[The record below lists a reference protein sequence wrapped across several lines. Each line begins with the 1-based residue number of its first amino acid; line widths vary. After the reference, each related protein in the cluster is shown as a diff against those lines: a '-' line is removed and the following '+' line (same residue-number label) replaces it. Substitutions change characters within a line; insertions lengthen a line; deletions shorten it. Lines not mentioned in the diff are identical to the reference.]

1 MRLLPAAADTL
12 RYLLLLLLCVA
23 PATAQT
29 PWPTRPV
36 RIYVGFPAGTS
47 TDIVARIV
55 ANAVSP
61 RIGQPIV
68 VENRPGAS
76 GTIAATLAAKAAP
89 DGYSLVVGTP
99 STHATAPHVFL
110 NLPYDP
116 IKDFAPVALIGNSY
130 YVLVV
135 APQTGV
141 KTVKDLVA
149 LARSRPGQLNYA
161 SVGEGSLAHLGA
173 LIFSEM
179 TGTQSTHVP
188 YKGSPQ
194 SILDIVAG
202 RVQFVFTVMSTAQ
215 PLHRDGR
222 VRIIAVAGPR
232 QPLLPDVPSMA
243 ESGYPDYELHF
254 WFVSFMPAATPRGI
268 VSRMN
273 REINASVKDP
283 KTSRLLVDAAIT
295 PEVMTLEELRELMRK
310 DAERFRKIVI
320 KADIKPQPL

>member
-1 MRLLPAAADTL
+1 MRRTL
-12 RYLLLLLLCVA
+12 CALLLFLLCNDTA
-23 PATAQT
+23 MAQAQQWPAK
-29 PWPTRPV
+29 PV

-55 ANAVSP
+55 GTAVSP
-61 RIGQPIV
+61 RIGQPVV

-76 GTIAATLAAKAAP
+76 GIIAASLGAKAAP
-89 DGYSLVVGTP
+89 DGYSLVLGTP

-116 IKDFAPVALIGNSY
+116 IRDFVPVALIGNSY

-141 KTVKDLVA
+141 KTVKELVA
-149 LARSRPGQLNYA
+149 LARSKPGQLNYA

-194 SILDIVAG
+194 SILDLVAG
-202 RVQFVFTVMSTAQ
+202 RVQFVFTVISTAQ

-222 VRIIAVAGPR
+222 VRIVAVAGPR
-232 QPLLPDVPSMA
+232 QAVLPDVPSMA
-243 ESGYPDYELHF
+243 ESGYPDLKLYF
-254 WFVSFMPAATPRGI
+254 WFVAFMPVATPRAI

-273 REINASVKDP
+273 REINASVSET
-283 KTSRLLVDAAIT
+283 KTSTLLVEAGVT
-295 PEVMTLEELRELMRK
+295 PEPMTLEDLGALMRK
-310 DAERFRKIVI
+310 DAERFRQIVI
-320 KADIKPQPL
+320 RAGIKPQPL

>member
-1 MRLLPAAADTL
+1 MNRSAISPSLLLWLLCMTPAAAK
-12 RYLLLLLLCVA
+12 V
-23 PATAQT
+23 QK
-29 PWPTRPV
+29 WPTKPV
-36 RIYVGFPAGTS
+36 RIYVGFTAGTS
-47 TDIVARIV
+47 TDVVARIV

-76 GTIAATLAAKAAP
+76 GTIAASLGAKAAP
-89 DGYSLVVGTP
+89 DGYSMVLGTP
-99 STHATAPHVFL
+99 SSHATAPHVFL

-135 APQTGV
+135 APQTAV
-141 KTVKDLVA
+141 KNVKELVA
-149 LARSRPGQLNYA
+149 LARSKPGQLNYA

-173 LIFSEM
+173 LIFSDM
-179 TGTQSTHVP
+179 TGIQSTHVP
-188 YKGSPQ
+188 YKGSTQ

-202 RVQFVFTVMSTAQ
+202 RVQFVFTVISTAQ

-232 QPLLPDVPSMA
+232 QGVLPDVPSMA
-243 ESGYPDYELHF
+243 ESGYPDYELYF
-254 WFVSFMPAATPRGI
+254 WFATFVPAATPRAI

-273 REINASVKDP
+273 REVNASLIDP
-283 KTSRLLVDAAIT
+283 KTRNLLIDAGVT
-295 PEVMTLEELRELMRK
+295 PNMLTLEELGELMRK
-310 DAERFRKIVI
+310 DAERFRKIVV
-320 KADIKPQPL
+320 KAGIKPQPL

>member
-1 MRLLPAAADTL
+1 MRPTL
-12 RYLLLLLLCVA
+12 CPLVLFLLCIDTA
-23 PATAQT
+23 MAQAQQWPAK
-29 PWPTRPV
+29 PV

-55 ANAVSP
+55 GTSVSP
-61 RIGQPIV
+61 RIGQPVV

-76 GTIAATLAAKAAP
+76 GIIAASLGAKAAP
-89 DGYSLVVGTP
+89 DGYSLVLGTP

-116 IKDFAPVALIGNSY
+116 VRDFVPVALIGNSY

-141 KTVKDLVA
+141 KTVKELVA
-149 LARSRPGQLNYA
+149 LARSKPGQLNYA

-194 SILDIVAG
+194 SILDLVTG
-202 RVQFVFTVMSTAQ
+202 RVQFVFTVISTAQ

-222 VRIIAVAGPR
+222 VRIVAVAGPR
-232 QPLLPDVPSMA
+232 QAVLPDVPSMA
-243 ESGYPDYELHF
+243 ESGYPDLQLYF
-254 WFVSFMPAATPRGI
+254 WFVAFMPVATPRAI

-273 REINASVKDP
+273 REINASVSET
-283 KTSRLLVDAAIT
+283 KTSTLLVEAGVT
-295 PEVMTLEELRELMRK
+295 PEPMTLEELGALMRK
-310 DAERFRKIVI
+310 DAERFRQIVI
-320 KADIKPQPL
+320 RAGIKPQPL

>member
-1 MRLLPAAADTL
+1 MVRTLPS
-12 RYLLLLLLCVA
+12 LLLSLLCMA
-23 PATAQT
+23 PATAQAQ
-29 PWPTRPV
+29 PWPAKPL

-55 ANAVSP
+55 ANAVGP

-76 GTIAATLAAKAAP
+76 GIIASSLGAKAVP
-89 DGYSLVVGTP
+89 DGYTLVLGTP

-116 IKDFAPVALIGNSY
+116 QKDFAPVALVGNSY

-141 KTVKDLVA
+141 KTVKELVA
-149 LARSRPGQLNYA
+149 LARSKPGQLNYA

-173 LIFSEM
+173 LIFSET
-179 TGTQSTHVP
+179 TGTQSNHVP
-188 YKGSPQ
+188 YKGSSQ
-194 SILDIVAG
+194 SILDVMAG
-202 RVQFVFTVMSTAQ
+202 RIQFVFTVISTAQ
-215 PLHRDGR
+215 PLHRDSR

-232 QPLLPDVPSMA
+232 QTLLPDVPSMA
-243 ESGYPDYELHF
+243 ESGYPDYELFF
-254 WFVSFMPAATPRGI
+254 WFAAFMPTATPRAI

-283 KTSRLLVDAAIT
+283 RTSRLLVDAGVT
-295 PEVMTLEELRELMRK
+295 PGTMTLEELGEFMRK

-320 KADIKPQPL
+320 RAGIKPQPL

>member
-1 MRLLPAAADTL
+1 MRRTL
-12 RYLLLLLLCVA
+12 CALVLFLLCIDTA
-23 PATAQT
+23 MAQAQQWPAK
-29 PWPTRPV
+29 PV

-55 ANAVSP
+55 GTAVSP
-61 RIGQPIV
+61 RIGQPVV

-76 GTIAATLAAKAAP
+76 GIIAASLGARAAP
-89 DGYSLVVGTP
+89 DGYSLVMGTP
-99 STHATAPHVFL
+99 TTHATAPHVFL

-116 IKDFAPVALIGNSY
+116 MRDFVPVALIGNSY

-141 KTVKDLVA
+141 KTVKELVA
-149 LARSRPGQLNYA
+149 LARSKPGQLNYA

-194 SILDIVAG
+194 SILDLAAG
-202 RVQFVFTVMSTAQ
+202 RVQFVFTVISTAQ

-222 VRIIAVAGPR
+222 VRIVAVAGPR
-232 QPLLPDVPSMA
+232 QAVLPDVPSMA
-243 ESGYPDYELHF
+243 ESGYPDLKLYF
-254 WFVSFMPAATPRGI
+254 WFVAFMPAATPRAI

-273 REINASVKDP
+273 REINASVSET
-283 KTSRLLVDAAIT
+283 KTSALLVEAGVT
-295 PEVMTLEELRELMRK
+295 PEPMTLEELGALMRK
-310 DAERFRKIVI
+310 DAERFRQIVI
-320 KADIKPQPL
+320 RAGIKPQPL

>member
-1 MRLLPAAADTL
+1 MRRTL
-12 RYLLLLLLCVA
+12 CAFVLFLLCIDTA
-23 PATAQT
+23 MAQAQQWPAK
-29 PWPTRPV
+29 PV

-55 ANAVSP
+55 GTAVSP
-61 RIGQPIV
+61 RIGQPVV

-76 GTIAATLAAKAAP
+76 GIIAASLGAKAAP
-89 DGYSLVVGTP
+89 DGYSLVLGTP

-116 IKDFAPVALIGNSY
+116 IRDFVPVALIGNSY

-135 APQTGV
+135 TPQTGV
-141 KTVKDLVA
+141 KTVKELVA
-149 LARSRPGQLNYA
+149 LARSKPGQLNYA

-194 SILDIVAG
+194 SILDLVAG
-202 RVQFVFTVMSTAQ
+202 RVQFVFTVISTAQ

-222 VRIIAVAGPR
+222 VRIVAVVGPR
-232 QPLLPDVPSMA
+232 QAVLPDVPSMA
-243 ESGYPDYELHF
+243 ESGYPDLKLYF
-254 WFVSFMPAATPRGI
+254 WFVAFMPVATPRAI

-273 REINASVKDP
+273 REINASVSET
-283 KTSRLLVDAAIT
+283 KTSTLLVEAGVT
-295 PEVMTLEELRELMRK
+295 PEPMTLEELGALMRK
-310 DAERFRKIVI
+310 DAERFRQIVI
-320 KADIKPQPL
+320 RAGIKPQPL

>member
-1 MRLLPAAADTL
+1 MRLVPSG
-12 RYLLLLLLCVA
+12 RILLLSLLCVA
-23 PATAQT
+23 PAMAQT

-173 LIFSEM
+173 LIFSENDGHAVDPCAVQRI
-179 TGTQSTHVP
+179 TSVDSRHR
-188 YKGSPQ
+188 
-194 SILDIVAG
+194 G
-202 RVQFVFTVMSTAQ
+202 RACSVRV
-215 PLHRDGR
+215 HRDIYR
-222 VRIIAVAGPR
+222 
-232 QPLLPDVPSMA
+232 
-243 ESGYPDYELHF
+243 
-254 WFVSFMPAATPRGI
+254 AA
-268 VSRMN
+268 
-273 REINASVKDP
+273 
-283 KTSRLLVDAAIT
+283 AA
-295 PEVMTLEELRELMRK
+295 P
-310 DAERFRKIVI
+310 
-320 KADIKPQPL
+320 

>member
-1 MRLLPAAADTL
+1 MRCTL
-12 RYLLLLLLCVA
+12 CALVLFLLCIDTA
-23 PATAQT
+23 MAQAQQWPAK
-29 PWPTRPV
+29 PV

-55 ANAVSP
+55 GTAVSP
-61 RIGQPIV
+61 RIGQPVV

-76 GTIAATLAAKAAP
+76 GIIAASLGAKAAP
-89 DGYSLVVGTP
+89 DGYSLVLGTP

-116 IKDFAPVALIGNSY
+116 IRDFVPVALIGNSY

-141 KTVKDLVA
+141 KTVKELVA
-149 LARSRPGQLNYA
+149 LARSKPGQLNYA

-194 SILDIVAG
+194 SILDLAAG
-202 RVQFVFTVMSTAQ
+202 RVQFVFTVISTAQ
-215 PLHRDGR
+215 PLHREGR
-222 VRIIAVAGPR
+222 VRIVAVAGPR
-232 QPLLPDVPSMA
+232 QAVLPDVPSMA
-243 ESGYPDYELHF
+243 ESGYPDLKLYF
-254 WFVSFMPAATPRGI
+254 WFVAFMPVATPRAI

-273 REINASVKDP
+273 REMNASVSET
-283 KTSRLLVDAAIT
+283 KTSTLLVEAGVT
-295 PEVMTLEELRELMRK
+295 PEPMTLEELGALMRK
-310 DAERFRKIVI
+310 DAERFRQIVI
-320 KADIKPQPL
+320 RAGIKPQPL

>member
-1 MRLLPAAADTL
+1 MSRTL
-12 RYLLLLLLCVA
+12 CLLLLSLLCMDA
-23 PATAQT
+23 AIAQAQKWPAK
-29 PWPTRPV
+29 PL

-76 GTIAATLAAKAAP
+76 GIIAASLAAKAAP
-89 DGYSLVVGTP
+89 DGYSLIVGTP

-141 KTVKDLVA
+141 KTVKELVA
-149 LARSRPGQLNYA
+149 LAKSKPGQLNYA

-173 LIFSEM
+173 LVFSEM

-194 SILDIVAG
+194 SILDLVAG
-202 RVQFVFTVMSTAQ
+202 RVQFVFTVISTAQ

-232 QPLLPDVPSMA
+232 QSVLPDVPSMA
-243 ESGYPDYELHF
+243 ESGYPDYELYF
-254 WFVSFMPAATPRGI
+254 WFATFMPAATPRAI

-273 REINASVKDP
+273 RDINASVMDP
-283 KTSRLLVDAAIT
+283 KTSKLLIDAGVT
-295 PEVMTLEELRELMRK
+295 PETLTLEELGELMRK

-320 KADIKPQPL
+320 KAGIKPQPL

>member
-1 MRLLPAAADTL
+1 MRRTL
-12 RYLLLLLLCVA
+12 CALILFLLCIDTA
-23 PATAQT
+23 MAQAQQWPAK
-29 PWPTRPV
+29 PV

-55 ANAVSP
+55 GTAVSP
-61 RIGQPIV
+61 RIGQPVV

-76 GTIAATLAAKAAP
+76 GIIAASLGAKAAP
-89 DGYSLVVGTP
+89 DGYSLVLGTP

-116 IKDFAPVALIGNSY
+116 IRDFVPVALIGNSY

-141 KTVKDLVA
+141 KTVKELVA
-149 LARSRPGQLNYA
+149 LARSKPGQLNYA

-194 SILDIVAG
+194 SILDLVAG
-202 RVQFVFTVMSTAQ
+202 RVQFVFTVISTAQ

-222 VRIIAVAGPR
+222 VRIVAVAGPR
-232 QPLLPDVPSMA
+232 QAVLPDVPSMA
-243 ESGYPDYELHF
+243 ESGYPDLKLYF
-254 WFVSFMPAATPRGI
+254 WFVAFMPVATPRAI

-273 REINASVKDP
+273 REINASVSET
-283 KTSRLLVDAAIT
+283 KTSTLLVEAGVT
-295 PEVMTLEELRELMRK
+295 PEPMTLEELGALMRK
-310 DAERFRKIVI
+310 DAERFRQIVI
-320 KADIKPQPL
+320 RAGIKPQPL

>member
-1 MRLLPAAADTL
+1 MRRTL
-12 RYLLLLLLCVA
+12 CALVLFLLCIDTA
-23 PATAQT
+23 MAQAQQWPAK
-29 PWPTRPV
+29 PV

-55 ANAVSP
+55 GTAVSP
-61 RIGQPIV
+61 RIGQPVV

-76 GTIAATLAAKAAP
+76 GIIAASLGAKAAP
-89 DGYSLVVGTP
+89 DGYSLVLGTP

-116 IKDFAPVALIGNSY
+116 IRDFVPVALIGNSY

-141 KTVKDLVA
+141 KTVKELVA
-149 LARSRPGQLNYA
+149 LARSKPGQLNYA

-194 SILDIVAG
+194 SILDLVAG
-202 RVQFVFTVMSTAQ
+202 RVQFVFTVISTAQ

-222 VRIIAVAGPR
+222 VRIVAVAGPR
-232 QPLLPDVPSMA
+232 QAVLPDVPSMA
-243 ESGYPDYELHF
+243 ESGYPDLKLYF
-254 WFVSFMPAATPRGI
+254 WFVAFMPVATPRAI

-273 REINASVKDP
+273 REINASVSET
-283 KTSRLLVDAAIT
+283 KTSTLLVEAGVT
-295 PEVMTLEELRELMRK
+295 PEPMTLEELGALMRK
-310 DAERFRKIVI
+310 DAERFRQIVI
-320 KADIKPQPL
+320 RAGIKPQPL